1 MDFSFYNML
10 IDISVLLYGVYGMID
25 WIRLIKAGKLV
36 NSRLA
41 CPGGV
46 KAEDCIDPKEY
57 YELVK
62 PKIFWFSLINI
73 ICGVTNLYFDIKP
86 TAFSTYITNLVIIV
100 FIISIIVFCMK
111 ISKIV
116 HKYFA

>member
-73 ICGVTNLYFDIKP
+73 ICGVTIFRYKTYSIFYLYYKLSNYRFYYLNHCILYEDIKNC
-86 TAFSTYITNLVIIV
+86 T
-100 FIISIIVFCMK
+100 
-111 ISKIV
+111 
-116 HKYFA
+116 